1 MDFSELEER
10 IDTQIHAAGIG
21 MIYEELEPYDP
32 DIVFIREGKHPLI
45 VINELS
51 DTEIPVV
58 ARKAHELSHVLDGDG
73 SARSYTFS
81 IGFKNN
87 AERIANRGMVWRLAK
102 IIYEDIP
109 LENRNYYDFMNWFN
123 LPSDFE
129 AIVEE
134 SVRHA

>member
-1 MDFSELEER
+1 MDLKEIEDR
-10 IDTQIHAAGIG
+10 IDEQIRKANIQ
-21 MIYEELEPYDP
+21 IFYEELEPYDP
-32 DIVFIREGKHPLI
+32 DLVFIRKNKLPVI
-45 VINELS
+45 VVNVLS
-51 DTEIPVV
+51 TTKIPIV

-73 SARSYTFS
+73 KAETYSFS
-81 IGFKNN
+81 LQFRNN

-109 LENRNYYDFMNWFN
+109 LENRNYYDFMKWFN
-123 LPSDFE
+123 LPSGFE

>member
-1 MDFSELEER
+1 MDFKDLEER
-10 IDTQIHAAGIG
+10 IDAQIKAAGINI
-21 MIYEELEPYDP
+21 MYDEFETYDP
-32 DIVFIREGKHPLI
+32 DVVFIRENKRPLI
-45 VINELS
+45 VINIVS
-51 DTEIPVV
+51 DSDVPVV

-73 SARSYTFS
+73 SAKSYQFS

-109 LENRNYYDFMNWFN
+109 LENRNYYDFMNWFK

>member
-1 MDFSELEER
+1 MNFREIEQE
-10 IDTQIHAAGIG
+10 IDSQINAAEIAL
-21 MIYEELEPYDP
+21 MYDEFEPHDP
-32 DIVFIREGKHPLI
+32 DVVFIREDKRPLI
-45 VINELS
+45 VINTVS
-51 DTEIPVV
+51 DSDVPVV

-123 LPSDFE
+123 LPSGFE

>member
-1 MDFSELEER
+1 MDFKDLEER
-10 IDTQIHAAGIG
+10 IDAQIRTAGINV
-21 MIYEELEPYDP
+21 MYDEFETYDP
-32 DIVFIREGKHPLI
+32 DVVFIREDKRPLI
-45 VINELS
+45 VINTVS
-51 DTEIPVV
+51 DSDVPVV
-58 ARKAHELSHVLDGDG
+58 ARKAHELSHILDGDG

-123 LPSDFE
+123 LPSGFE

>member
-10 IDTQIHAAGIG
+10 IDAQINAAGIG

-32 DIVFIREGKHPLI
+32 DIVFIREGKQPLI
-45 VINELS
+45 VINELA

-73 SARSYTFS
+73 SAKSYPFS

-87 AERIANRGMVWRLAK
+87 AERIANRGMVWRIAK

-109 LENRNYYDFMNWFN
+109 LENRNYYGFMAWFH
-123 LPSDFE
+123 LPSSFE
-129 AIVEE
+129 EVVKQVIQEA
-134 SVRHA
+134 

>member
-10 IDTQIHAAGIG
+10 IDTQINAAGIG
-21 MIYEELEPYDP
+21 MVYEELEPYDP

-45 VINELS
+45 VINALS
-51 DTEIPVV
+51 ATGIPVV

-73 SARSYTFS
+73 SAKSYTFS

-109 LENRNYYDFMNWFN
+109 LENRNYYDFMNWFH
-123 LPSDFE
+123 LPGNFE
-129 AIVEE
+129 SIVKDAIQE
-134 SVRHA
+134 A

>member
-1 MDFSELEER
+1 MDLKEIEDR
-10 IDTQIHAAGIG
+10 IDEQIRKANIQ
-21 MIYEELEPYDP
+21 IFYEELEPYDP
-32 DIVFIREGKHPLI
+32 DLVFIRKNKLPVI
-45 VINELS
+45 VVNVLS
-51 DTEIPVV
+51 TTKIPIV
-58 ARKAHELSHVLDGDG
+58 ARKAHELSHVLGGDG
-73 SARSYTFS
+73 KAETYSFS
-81 IGFKNN
+81 LQFRNN

-123 LPSDFE
+123 LPSGFE

>member
-1 MDFSELEER
+1 MDFKDLEER
-10 IDTQIHAAGIG
+10 IDAQIKAAGINI
-21 MIYEELEPYDP
+21 MYDEFETYDP
-32 DIVFIREGKHPLI
+32 DVVFIRGNKRPLI
-45 VINELS
+45 VINIVS
-51 DTEIPVV
+51 DSDVPVV

-73 SARSYTFS
+73 SAKSYQFS

-129 AIVEE
+129 QIVKEHVGE
-134 SVRHA
+134 A

>member
-1 MDFSELEER
+1 MDFKDLEER
-10 IDTQIHAAGIG
+10 IDAQIKAAGINV
-21 MIYEELEPYDP
+21 MYDEFETYDP
-32 DIVFIREGKHPLI
+32 DIVFIRDGKQPLM

-51 DTEIPVV
+51 DTEIPVA

-123 LPSDFE
+123 LPNDFE

>member
-1 MDFSELEER
+1 MDFKDLEER
-10 IDTQIHAAGIG
+10 IDAQIKAAGINI
-21 MIYEELEPYDP
+21 MYDEFETYDP
-32 DIVFIREGKHPLI
+32 DVVFIRENKRPLI
-45 VINELS
+45 VINIVS
-51 DTEIPVV
+51 DSDVPVV

-73 SARSYTFS
+73 SAKSYQFS

-129 AIVEE
+129 ATVEE
-134 SVRHA
+134 SVRRA